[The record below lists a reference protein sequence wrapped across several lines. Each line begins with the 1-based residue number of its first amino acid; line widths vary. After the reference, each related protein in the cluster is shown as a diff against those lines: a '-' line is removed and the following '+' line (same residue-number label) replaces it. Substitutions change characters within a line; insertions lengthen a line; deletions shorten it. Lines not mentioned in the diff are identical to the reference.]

1 MRKLLLAALLLS
13 ACKPSED
20 SRVKAIIGAV
30 LVDGGGGPPISDS
43 VVIVAGSRIR
53 AAGMRATVPIPA
65 GSDKINGAGKFLA
78 PGIIDLNVRI
88 GDGKKEAER
97 ILADFLHSGV
107 TTVRHAGAA
116 PDILNAVEKDER
128 EGSFAGPGVFVS
140 PKLPE
145 IDSVS
150 AVERLVTAGASG
162 FTGMVGDTED
172 IPPALIARLRALR
185 IVFAPAL
192 AITPPHKLERSKRN
206 TRKLADGGVLI
217 AVGSGGATH
226 REIELLSESGLSP
239 MEVIVAATQNGARV
253 LGKQGEMGT
262 IQPGRQADLLMLSAN
277 PLEDPR
283 NLRKTERILLKGDWL
298 DR

>member
-1 MRKLLLAALLLS
+1 MAALLLS

-30 LVDGGGGPPISDS
+30 LVDGAGGPPISDS

-53 AAGMRATVPIPA
+53 AAGTRAAVPIPA
-65 GSDKINGAGKFLA
+65 GSDKINGAGKFLV
-78 PGIIDLNVRI
+78 PGIIDLNVHI

-97 ILADFLHSGV
+97 SLTDFLHSGV
-107 TTVRHAGAA
+107 TTVRHAGPA
-116 PDILNAVEKDER
+116 PDALSAVEKDER
-128 EGSFAGPGVFVS
+128 EGSFTGPRVFVGLNLS
-140 PKLPE
+140 A
-145 IDSVS
+145 IDSV
-150 AVERLVTAGASG
+150 AEVERLVQAGASG
-162 FTGMVGDTED
+162 LTGMIGDTENL
-172 IPPALIARLRALR
+172 PPTLTARLRALQ

-192 AITPPHKLERSKRN
+192 AVTPPDKLERSKHN

-253 LGKQGEMGT
+253 LGKAGELGT
-262 IQPGRQADLLMLSAN
+262 IQPGRNADLLMLSAN
-277 PLEDPR
+277 PLEDLR
-283 NLRKTERILLKGDWL
+283 NLRKIERILLNGDWF